1 MVFSSPLQFEDL
13 PINFRN
19 YKSPQLTIQTTRLE
33 SERLKKK
40 MPYLLTHCWNQ
51 KNWYR
56 EKRCVALLP
65 SDHLGARRV
74 CPCPAAPIS
83 PAPCRSLHAAAP
95 LANRDLAAC
104 RHRCHNQNQEKN
116 EHEPKS
122 RSKEGRMHWIH
133 HQNNSIAAAAA
144 GLTTIIHDFD
154 PCENNM
160 CVKRK
165 KKKRRQQEKGANP
178 MGGGVD
184 AGCTEETW
192 WGLWPI
198 TQVHAPPGI
207 DLKVRN

>member
-19 YKSPQLTIQTTRLE
+19 YKSPQLTIQTTGLE

-104 RHRCHNQNQEKN
+104 RHCCRNQNQEKN

-122 RSKEGRMHWIH
+122 RSEGRMHWIH

-165 KKKRRQQEKGANP
+165 KKKRRQQEKGADP